1 MSLRAR
7 LLLTLGLTLVLLWGL
22 AAAWLLRDLHDQ
34 FVATLD
40 QRLAQSARMV
50 AALAAQLPQ
59 EVWMAADR
67 QALTIPPIEGLA
79 CQVHSP
85 SGKIMART
93 HGDMENILAVGGQ
106 GHSYRESDGVTWRV
120 FTYERDGL
128 IITTADRM
136 DERNLLL
143 DNVIKVAV
151 VPFVVALL
159 GSLVAIWVGV
169 IRGLA
174 PLEHLRGALSQR
186 HPDAME
192 PVSSSGMPTEI
203 RPLIEA
209 LNGLL
214 ARVQA
219 AFVREQRFT
228 SDAAHEL
235 RTPLTAAK
243 THLQVARRLEG
254 PASRKALE
262 HAEQGIVRLSR
273 TIDQL
278 LTLSR
283 VEGRLVFDDGVPS
296 WLEEVV
302 ALARR
307 DVDPTGEASIELPLT
322 WPPWQLAMPREL
334 AITALRN
341 LLENALR
348 HGSCD
353 MPVTVSV
360 APVPPGT
367 GSPHGVEV
375 RVRNQAAGVDPG
387 SLTQVTRRFWRS
399 GTQQGSGL
407 GLSIVAAITARFGG
421 SVSFTCPT
429 TESFE
434 ARLILP
440 LVRQQESPATPD
452 QTPRKGP
459 ITTTRVMRDD
469 DRE

>member
-59 EVWMAADR
+59 EVWLAADR

-85 SGKIMART
+85 SGEIMART
-93 HGDMENILAVGGQ
+93 HADMEDILAVGGQ

-143 DNVIKVAV
+143 GNVIKVAV

-159 GSLVAIWVGV
+159 GSLVAIWFGV

-174 PLEHLRGALSQR
+174 PLEQLRGALSQR

-192 PVSSSGMPTEI
+192 PVSSAGMPAEI
-203 RPLIEA
+203 RPLIDT
-209 LNGLL
+209 LNALL
-214 ARVQA
+214 ARVRA

-254 PASRKALE
+254 PASHKALK

-296 WLEEVV
+296 EIEEVV
-302 ALARR
+302 ILARR
-307 DVDPTGEASIELPLT
+307 DADPAGTANIELPLT
-322 WPPWQLAMPREL
+322 WPDLELAIPREL
-334 AITALRN
+334 SITALRN
-341 LLENALR
+341 LIENALR
-348 HGSCD
+348 HGHDGS
-353 MPVTVSV
+353 PVTLNVV
-360 APVPPGT
+360 PEPAGCDAPDQVT
-367 GSPHGVEV
+367 IC
-375 RVRNQAAGVDPG
+375 VRNEVVGVDPEV
-387 SLTQVTRRFWRS
+387 LAQLTRRFWRR

-407 GLSIVAAITARFGG
+407 GLSIVAAIAARFGG
-421 SVSFTCPT
+421 NVTFSCPT
-429 TESFE
+429 QGSFE
-434 ARLILP
+434 ARLTLP
-440 LVRQQESPATPD
+440 LVRRHEGPATPD

>member
-59 EVWMAADR
+59 EVWLAADR

-85 SGKIMART
+85 SGEIMART
-93 HGDMENILAVGGQ
+93 HADMEDILSAGGQ

-128 IITTADRM
+128 TITTADRM

-143 DNVIKVAV
+143 GNVIKVAV

-159 GSLVAIWVGV
+159 GSLVAIWFGV

-174 PLEHLRGALSQR
+174 PLERLRGALSQR
-186 HPDAME
+186 HPDDLE
-192 PVSSSGMPTEI
+192 SVSKAGMPAEI
-203 RPLIEA
+203 RPLIDA
-209 LNGLL
+209 LNALL
-214 ARVQA
+214 ARVHA
-219 AFVREQRFT
+219 AFIREQRFT

-254 PASRKALE
+254 PASHKALE
-262 HAEQGIVRLSR
+262 HAEQGMVRLAR

-283 VEGRLVFDDGVPS
+283 VEGRLVFDDGEPS
-296 WLEEVV
+296 WIEAVV
-302 ALARR
+302 KLARW
-307 DVDPTGEASIELPLT
+307 DADPTGAANIELTGT
-322 WPPWQLAMPREL
+322 WPAWELAMPREL
-334 AITALRN
+334 AVTALRN
-341 LLENALR
+341 LIDNALR
-348 HGSCD
+348 HGRAGS
-353 MPVTVSV
+353 PVTLSV
-360 APVPPGT
+360 ESEPSGCDAPNQVT
-367 GSPHGVEV
+367 FCVHNEV
-375 RVRNQAAGVDPG
+375 AGIDPDT
-387 SLTQVTRRFWRS
+387 LPQLTRRFWRN

-407 GLSIVAAITARFGG
+407 GLSIVAAIAARFGG
-421 SVSFTCPT
+421 AVSFRCPT
-429 TESFE
+429 EGGFE
-434 ARLILP
+434 AQLTLP
-440 LVRQQESPATPD
+440 LVQQQEGPETPD
-452 QTPRKGP
+452 QMTRKGP
-459 ITTTRVMRDD
+459 ITTTR
-469 DRE
+469 E